1 MGVSTQSTWGEI
13 LAAMAISWRVALL
26 FVSAVA
32 LCAADAEMEYPQVV
46 ELAEMGEGDGAY
58 MRESV
63 HVSKSKQEDAM
74 DTAKRKIEKIAEEK
88 AKAAAKKAEQK
99 VENKLETKVVEA
111 KEEAKVEKKAA
122 EDVKANAERK
132 EEEAKDS
139 GASAQKAQDAKT
151 VDAAKAK
158 QQEAEMEKQNAE
170 AKAKQ
175 VKEESEKG
183 SRQLSIG
190 LQEAAGEVQRLEAEV
205 PKAGRKEG
213 RVQSTLCAAR
223 ELEEQQG

>member
-1 MGVSTQSTWGEI
+1 MGEI

-88 AKAAAKKAEQK
+88 AKEAAK
-99 VENKLETKVVEA
+99 
-111 KEEAKVEKKAA
+111 
-122 EDVKANAERK
+122 NAERK

-158 QQEAEMEKQNAE
+158 QQE
-170 AKAKQ
+170 
-175 VKEESEKG
+175 
-183 SRQLSIG
+183 
-190 LQEAAGEVQRLEAEV
+190 
-205 PKAGRKEG
+205 
-213 RVQSTLCAAR
+213 
-223 ELEEQQG
+223 

>member
-1 MGVSTQSTWGEI
+1 MGEI

-88 AKAAAKKAEQK
+88 AK
-99 VENKLETKVVEA
+99 EA
-111 KEEAKVEKKAA
+111 EKKAA

-139 GASAQKAQDAKT
+139 GASAQKAQDA
-151 VDAAKAK
+151 
-158 QQEAEMEKQNAE
+158 
-170 AKAKQ
+170 
-175 VKEESEKG
+175 
-183 SRQLSIG
+183 
-190 LQEAAGEVQRLEAEV
+190 
-205 PKAGRKEG
+205 
-213 RVQSTLCAAR
+213 
-223 ELEEQQG
+223 